1 MNLSTSSG
9 RTTVR
14 AACPHDCPDTCAMI
28 VTVENGTAVKVAG
41 AADQPFT
48 NGTLCT
54 KVAHYLERTY
64 SNERILHPLKR
75 VGAKG
80 EGRFERISWDEALDS
95 IAKRFGEIARS
106 ADGPQ
111 AILPLHYAGTMG
123 LVQYNSMDRRFFNRL
138 GASQLHRNLCATA
151 GTFGMQATVGSLLGT
166 DPERFDEAKLILIW
180 GSNPVMSNLHLWAR
194 CQEAKRRGARL
205 VAIDPLRTATAEKC
219 HQHIALIPGSD
230 AALALAIMHVL
241 IRDDLIDH
249 DYVKS
254 HTLGFD
260 ELKVRAQ
267 AYSPEAVAPVCGI
280 DVHVIEAL
288 ARDYGTTRPAAIRVN
303 FGLQRHAGGAMA
315 VRTIA
320 CLPALTG
327 DWRHP
332 GGGVLFATYGA
343 FPLDTTALERPELRT
358 GRSRTIN
365 YSMVGDALLE
375 TLNPP
380 IRAVYVY
387 NSNPVAVLPESRKV
401 IAGMMREDL
410 FCVVHEIFLT
420 DTTDYADIVLPAT
433 TSLEHLDIHR
443 SYGHYYVTASMPAIA
458 PIAEAK
464 CNTDVFRLLAER
476 MGFDEPCFRESDEDI
491 ARHAFKADHPNMRD
505 IDWELLKK
513 KGWVRLNLPERYAP
527 FATGGFL
534 TPSGK
539 CEFSSSFAAAQ
550 GADTLPVYIPPRESI
565 ASNPELAA
573 RYPLAF
579 LSTPAR
585 NFLNSSFANLP
596 RFLNAEKTPQLHIHP
611 DDARPRRIAD
621 GAQVRA
627 FNNRGS
633 LTLIARVT
641 DRVRAGVVAAPSVWW
656 KKLSPDGCN
665 ANELTG
671 QWPTDMGQAAVYYDA
686 LCQVE
691 LATVSD

>member
-1 MNLSTSSG
+1 MDHPAQTE

-14 AACPHDCPDTCAMI
+14 AACPHDCPDTCAMVI
-28 VTVENGTAVKVAG
+28 TVEDGTAVKVAG
-41 AADQPFT
+41 ASDQPFT
-48 NGTLCT
+48 AGTLCT

-64 SNERILHPLKR
+64 SKDRVLHPLKR

-80 EGRFERISWDEALDS
+80 EGRFERIGWDEALDT
-95 IAKRFGEIARS
+95 IAGRFGEIAGS

-123 LVQYNSMDRRFFNRL
+123 LVQYNSMDKRFFNRL

-151 GTFGMQATVGSLLGT
+151 GTFGMQAAVGSLLGT

-180 GSNPVMSNLHLWAR
+180 GSNPVVSNLHLWTR

-249 DYVKS
+249 DYVS
-254 HTLGFD
+254 QHTLGFD
-260 ELKVRAQ
+260 ELKVRVQ
-267 AYSPEAVAPVCGI
+267 SYSPAIVAGICGI
-280 DVHVIEAL
+280 DAQTIEEL
-288 ARDYGTTRPAAIRVN
+288 AREYGTTRPAAIRVN

-327 DWRHP
+327 DWRHAS
-332 GGGVLFATYGA
+332 GGVLFATYGA
-343 FPLDTTALERPELRT
+343 FPLNTAALEHPELRT
-358 GRSRTIN
+358 GKSRTIN

-375 TLNPP
+375 TRDPP

-401 IAGMMREDL
+401 IAGLMREDI

-443 SYGHYYVTASMPAIA
+443 SYGHYYVTASLPAIA
-458 PIAEAK
+458 PIGEAK
-464 CNTDVFRLLAER
+464 CNTDVFRLLAAR
-476 MGFDEPCFRESDEDI
+476 LGYDEPCFRESDEDI
-491 ARHAFKADHPNMRD
+491 ARQAFKADHPNMRG
-505 IDWELLKK
+505 IDWDLLKK
-513 KGWVRLNLPERYAP
+513 KGWARLRLPERYAP

-539 CEFSSSFAAAQ
+539 CELVSSFAKAQ
-550 GADTLPVYIPPRESI
+550 GADPLPSYVPPRESI
-565 ASNPELAA
+565 ASNPALAS

-596 RFLNAEKTPQLHIHP
+596 RFRNAEKTPQLHIHP
-611 DDARPRRIAD
+611 DDARLRGIVD
-621 GAQVRA
+621 GSQVRA
-627 FNNRGS
+627 FNDRGS
-633 LTLIARVT
+633 LTLTARVT

-691 LATVSD
+691 QAASAA

>member
-1 MNLSTSSG
+1 MNAPE
-9 RTTVR
+9 RAEQTTVR
-14 AACPHDCPDTCAMI
+14 AACPHDCPDTCAMV
-28 VTVENGTAVKVAG
+28 VTVENGTAIKVAG
-41 AADQPFT
+41 AADMPFT
-48 NGTLCT
+48 AGTLCT

-64 SNERILHPLKR
+64 SKERVLHPLKR

-80 EGRFERISWDEALDS
+80 EGRFERISWDEALDH
-95 IAKRFGEIARS
+95 IAGRFRDIADS
-106 ADGPQ
+106 ADGAQ

-123 LVQYNSMDRRFFNRL
+123 LVQYSSMDRRFFNRL

-151 GTFGMQATVGSLLGT
+151 GTFGMQAALGSLLGT

-180 GSNPVMSNLHLWAR
+180 GSNPVVSNLHLWAR
-194 CQEAKRRGARL
+194 CQEAKRRGAKL
-205 VAIDPLRTATAEKC
+205 IAIDPLRTATAEKC
-219 HQHIALIPGSD
+219 HQHIAPLPGSD
-230 AALALAIMHVL
+230 AALALAMMHVL

-249 DYVKS
+249 DYVAR
-254 HTLGFD
+254 HTLGF
-260 ELKVRAQ
+260 EALKARAEEYTPVRA
-267 AYSPEAVAPVCGI
+267 AEIGGI
-280 DVHVIEAL
+280 DAPIIEAL
-288 ARDYGTTRPAAIRVN
+288 AHEYGTTRPAAIRVN

-320 CLPALTG
+320 SLPALTG
-327 DWRHP
+327 DWRHAA
-332 GGGVLFATYGA
+332 GGVLFATYGA
-343 FPLDTTALERPELRT
+343 FPLDTAALEHPQLRA
-358 GRSRTIN
+358 GKSRIIN

-375 TLNPP
+375 TRDPP

-401 IAGMMREDL
+401 IAGLKREDL

-443 SYGHYYVTASMPAIA
+443 SYGHYYVTASLPAIA
-458 PIAEAK
+458 PLGEAK
-464 CNTDVFRLLAER
+464 CNTDVFRLLAAK
-476 MGFDEPCFRESDEDI
+476 MGYDDACFSECDEDI
-491 ARHAFKADHPNMRD
+491 ARHAFQADHPNMRG
-505 IDWELLKK
+505 IDWNRLKSA
-513 KGWVRLNLPERYAP
+513 GWARLNLPERYAP
-527 FATGGFL
+527 FADGGFS

-539 CEFSSSFAAAQ
+539 CEFVSSFAAAQ
-550 GADTLPVYIPPRESI
+550 GADPLPAYVPPRESI
-565 ASNPELAA
+565 TSNPALAA

-596 RFLNAEKTPQLHIHP
+596 RFRNAEKTPQLHIHP
-611 DDARPRRIAD
+611 HDAGPRGITD
-621 GAQVRA
+621 GSQVHA
-627 FNNRGS
+627 FNDRGS
-633 LTLIARVT
+633 LRLTARVT
-641 DRVRAGVVAAPSVWW
+641 DRVRPGVVAAPSVWW

-671 QWPTDMGQAAVYYDA
+671 QWPTDMGQAAVYYDV

-691 LATVSD
+691 LANR